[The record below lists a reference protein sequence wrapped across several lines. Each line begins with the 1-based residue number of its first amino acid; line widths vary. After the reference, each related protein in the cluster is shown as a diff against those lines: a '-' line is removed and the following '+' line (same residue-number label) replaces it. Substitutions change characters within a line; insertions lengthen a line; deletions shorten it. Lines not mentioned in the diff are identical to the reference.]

1 MRRARFATV
10 VAALLTV
17 TLVPQAAN
25 AAVPVTPKT
34 VPRATAAL
42 TLQQWIER
50 EQAAEAASE
59 RALQAGGPIDDD
71 ELNRM
76 LIQDLADYDEDA
88 EVRAAAAAVLQTN
101 NPAEFSAFL
110 DNALPIYR
118 AAADERQKRIAE
130 ANRDIVQEWSETGG
144 PIVRQRAAAA
154 LATKD

>member
-88 EVRAAAAAVLQTN
+88 EVRAAAAAVLLTN
-101 NPAEFSAFL
+101 DPAQFANFL
-110 DNALPIYR
+110 DEALDVYR
-118 AAADERQKRIAE
+118 AAAADRRKAL
-130 ANRDIVQEWSETGG
+130 ADVNRNLVVQWSVEGG
-144 PIVRQRAAAA
+144 PIVRE
-154 LATKD
+154 